1 VLGLKISSIFNLYF
15 ESEVNRMKGLN
26 IFDWIAIVLLVIG
39 GINWGLV
46 GLTNFDIVETIFGG
60 INFGARFVYVLVG
73 LAAIYLGAVSVQ
85 FSRKD
90 LPPNL

>member
-1 VLGLKISSIFNLYF
+1 
-15 ESEVNRMKGLN
+15 MKGLN